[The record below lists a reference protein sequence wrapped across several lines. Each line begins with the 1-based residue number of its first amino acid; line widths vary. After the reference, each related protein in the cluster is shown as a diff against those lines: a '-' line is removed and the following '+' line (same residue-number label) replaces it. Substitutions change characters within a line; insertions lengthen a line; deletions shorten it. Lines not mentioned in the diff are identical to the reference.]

1 MSFMD
6 VIRYII
12 RSGAQS
18 VMTEEDFIEVET
30 AAWLAS
36 EKRRQMM
43 IGQAYARGEHDVLY
57 KTRSAIGDGG
67 KKTTVRNLPNNI
79 IIDNQYGKLVNQ
91 KASYLLAKPFEVKTE
106 NEAFG
111 AQLKPVFNQGFRRTL
126 KQIGEDC
133 LNAGVGYLYPY
144 FADNELRFR
153 RFAPEEILPFWMDD
167 AHEELASFLRVYTLE
182 YYEGRTKSRASRC
195 STSRRRAYGT
205 LRLIRGSCCRM
216 WKRRIRP
223 ICRWAACR

>member
-36 EKRRQMM
+36 EKRRQMI
-43 IGQAYARGEHDVLY
+43 IGEAYARGEHDVLQ

-106 NEAFG
+106 NEASG
-111 AQLKPVFNQGFRRTL
+111 VQLKPVFNHGFRRTP
-126 KQIGEDC
+126 KQIGEAC
-133 LNAGVGYLYPY
+133 LTPGVVYLYPY
-144 FADNELRFR
+144 FAD
-153 RFAPEEILPFWMDD
+153 I
-167 AHEELASFLRVYTLE
+167 
-182 YYEGRTKSRASRC
+182 
-195 STSRRRAYGT
+195 
-205 LRLIRGSCCRM
+205 
-216 WKRRIRP
+216 
-223 ICRWAACR
+223 